1 MAKLYVTSVNSVQLT
16 PDYTLAG
23 IYTRPEQAPYSVD
36 LTTEQAAVITATSGY
51 KNLKAAGTALVD
63 TNDSPDEDELKAI
76 WAQMKADTNGK
87 WGGPG
92 DFAYM
97 AKAEG

>member
-23 IYTRPEQAPYSVD
+23 IYTRPNQSPYSVE
-36 LTTEQAAVITATSGY
+36 LTTEQADAIEASANY
-51 KNLKAAGTALVD
+51 KDLNAAGLALVD
-63 TNDSPDEDELKAI
+63 ANDNPDEDELKAI
-76 WAQMKADTNGK
+76 WAQMKADPNGK

-92 DFAYM
+92 DFAHM
-97 AKAEG
+97 TKAEG